1 MRSKGGAQHY
11 LTSTDG
17 ERIGL
22 IAGNGR
28 FPIIFADNARKLG
41 YHVSAVAHEGETE
54 PELANHVDRIHWIKI
69 GQLNKLI
76 QAFKEDGVH
85 QAVMLGGIKKTHVFT
100 TVRPDFRTLALAARL
115 ALWKDDEI
123 LREFAKELEREG
135 IAICESTFGL
145 EGILVEEGTLTAG
158 PSEKEWE
165 DIRYGW
171 DVAQD
176 IGRLDIGQCV
186 VVKDRVVV
194 AVEAVEG
201 TDEAIKRGGELAKD
215 GAVVVKRCKPQQDLR
230 FDLPAVGP
238 RTIEVMASVKAAVLA
253 VEAGRTILLDRE
265 MTLQKAQSDRIA
277 VVGMV
282 RKPIRAEGRRR
293 GDTVESGCDRSRTSR
308 PAPRT
313 ALCLTSRGRS
323 LVGVKISPPSGL
335 TRSGTDT
342 GRASMQIP
350 TNCCLTSMSSASPY
364 RLPPI
369 TPSRKHACWPASMCW
384 WKSRSP

>member
-1 MRSKGGAQHY
+1 MTHPPQVAS
-11 LTSTDG
+11 G
-17 ERIGL
+17 ERLGL

-41 YHVSAVAHEGETE
+41 YQVSAVAHEGETD
-54 PELANHVDRIHWIKI
+54 PELAHHVDRIHWIKI

-76 QAFKEDGVH
+76 KAFKDDQVH

-100 TVRPDFRTLALAARL
+100 TVRPDFRALALAARL
-115 ALWKDDEI
+115 ALWKDDDI
-123 LREFAKELEREG
+123 LREIAKELEKEG

-145 EGILVEEGTLTAG
+145 EGILADEGPLTARE

-171 DVAQD
+171 EVAHE

-201 TDEAIKRGGELAKD
+201 TDEAIKRGGQLAKD

-238 RTIEVMASVKAAVLA
+238 RTIEIMASVNASALA
-253 VEAGRTILLDRE
+253 IEAGRTIILDRDL
-265 MTLQKAQSDRIA
+265 TLKKAKSARIA
-277 VVGMV
+277 VVGIV
-282 RKPIRAEGRRR
+282 KPPLH
-293 GDTVESGCDRSRTSR
+293 SGGS
-308 PAPRT
+308 
-313 ALCLTSRGRS
+313 
-323 LVGVKISPPSGL
+323 
-335 TRSGTDT
+335 
-342 GRASMQIP
+342 
-350 TNCCLTSMSSASPY
+350 
-364 RLPPI
+364 
-369 TPSRKHACWPASMCW
+369 
-384 WKSRSP
+384 

>member
-1 MRSKGGAQHY
+1 MASLPQV
-11 LTSTDG
+11 TDG

-41 YHVSAVAHEGETE
+41 YHVSAIAHEGETE
-54 PELANHVDRIHWIKI
+54 PELAAHVDRIHWIKI

-76 QAFKEDGVH
+76 NAFKEDGVH

-100 TVRPDFRTLALAARL
+100 TLRPDFRTLALATRL
-115 ALWKDDEI
+115 ALWKDDDI

-145 EGILVEEGTLTAG
+145 EGILVEEGTLTART

-171 DVAQD
+171 EVAHE

-186 VVKDRVVV
+186 VIKDRVVV

-201 TDEAIKRGGELAKD
+201 TDGAIKRGGDLAKG
-215 GAVVVKRCKPQQDLR
+215 GAVVVKRSKPQQDLR

-238 RTIEVMASVKAAVLA
+238 RTIEVMASVKASVLA
-253 VEAGRTILLDRE
+253 IEAGRTILLDRE
-265 MTLQKAQSDRIA
+265 IMLDKAKSARIA
-277 VVGMV
+277 IVG
-282 RKPIRAEGRRR
+282 
-293 GDTVESGCDRSRTSR
+293 
-308 PAPRT
+308 
-313 ALCLTSRGRS
+313 
-323 LVGVKISPPSGL
+323 
-335 TRSGTDT
+335 
-342 GRASMQIP
+342 
-350 TNCCLTSMSSASPY
+350 
-364 RLPPI
+364 I
-369 TPSRKHACWPASMCW
+369 TKLEPGGK
-384 WKSRSP
+384 

>member
-1 MRSKGGAQHY
+1 MASLPHV
-11 LTSTDG
+11 THG

-54 PELANHVDRIHWIKI
+54 PELAGHVDRIHWIKI
-69 GQLNKLI
+69 GQLSKLI
-76 QAFKEDGVH
+76 KAFKADKVY

-100 TVRPDFRTLALAARL
+100 TVRPDFRTLAMATRL
-115 ALWKDDEI
+115 ALWKDDDI

-145 EGILVEEGTLTAG
+145 EGILVEEGTLTARA

-171 DVAQD
+171 DVAHD

-186 VVKDRVVV
+186 VIKDRVVV

-201 TDEAIKRGGELAKD
+201 TDGAIKRGGELAKE
-215 GAVVVKRCKPQQDLR
+215 GAVVVKRSKPQQDLR

-238 RTIEVMASVKAAVLA
+238 RTIEVMASVKASVLA
-253 VEAGRTILLDRE
+253 IEAGRTVLLDRE
-265 MTLQKAQSDRIA
+265 IMLDKARSARIA
-277 VVGMV
+277 IVG
-282 RKPIRAEGRRR
+282 IATLE
-293 GDTVESGCDRSRTSR
+293 
-308 PAPRT
+308 
-313 ALCLTSRGRS
+313 
-323 LVGVKISPPSGL
+323 PSG
-335 TRSGTDT
+335 R
-342 GRASMQIP
+342 
-350 TNCCLTSMSSASPY
+350 
-364 RLPPI
+364 
-369 TPSRKHACWPASMCW
+369 
-384 WKSRSP
+384 

>member
-1 MRSKGGAQHY
+1 VTQGPQVVG
-11 LTSTDG
+11 G
-17 ERIGL
+17 ERLGL

-41 YHVSAVAHEGETE
+41 YHVSAVAHEGETD

-76 QAFKEDGVH
+76 NAFKDDQVH

-100 TVRPDFRTLALAARL
+100 TVRPDFRTLALATRL
-115 ALWKDDEI
+115 ALWKDDDI
-123 LREFAKELEREG
+123 LRELAKELEKEG
-135 IAICESTFGL
+135 ITICESTFGL
-145 EGILVEEGTLTAG
+145 EGILAEEGLLTTRR

-171 DVAQD
+171 EVAHD

-201 TDEAIKRGGELAKD
+201 TDEAIKRGGQLAKD

-238 RTIEVMASVKAAVLA
+238 RTIDIMASVNASVLA
-253 VEAGRTILLDRE
+253 VEAGRTILLDRDLMLE
-265 MTLQKAQSDRIA
+265 KAKAARIA
-277 VVGMV
+277 VVGLV
-282 RKPIRAEGRRR
+282 KP
-293 GDTVESGCDRSRTSR
+293 S
-308 PAPRT
+308 
-313 ALCLTSRGRS
+313 
-323 LVGVKISPPSGL
+323 
-335 TRSGTDT
+335 
-342 GRASMQIP
+342 
-350 TNCCLTSMSSASPY
+350 
-364 RLPPI
+364 
-369 TPSRKHACWPASMCW
+369 
-384 WKSRSP
+384 

>member
-1 MRSKGGAQHY
+1 MTQGPQVVG
-11 LTSTDG
+11 G
-17 ERIGL
+17 ERLGL

-41 YHVSAVAHEGETE
+41 YHVSAVAHEGETD

-76 QAFKEDGVH
+76 NAFKDDQVH

-100 TVRPDFRTLALAARL
+100 TVRPDFRTLALATRL
-115 ALWKDDEI
+115 ALWKDDDI
-123 LREFAKELEREG
+123 LRELAKELEKEG
-135 IAICESTFGL
+135 ITICESTFGL
-145 EGILVEEGTLTAG
+145 EGILAEEGALTTRK

-171 DVAQD
+171 EVAHD

-201 TDEAIKRGGELAKD
+201 TDEAIKRGGQLAKD

-238 RTIEVMASVKAAVLA
+238 RTIDIMASVNASVLA
-253 VEAGRTILLDRE
+253 LEAGRTILLDRDLMLE
-265 MTLQKAQSDRIA
+265 KAKAARIA
-277 VVGMV
+277 VVGLV
-282 RKPIRAEGRRR
+282 KP
-293 GDTVESGCDRSRTSR
+293 
-308 PAPRT
+308 
-313 ALCLTSRGRS
+313 
-323 LVGVKISPPSGL
+323 
-335 TRSGTDT
+335 
-342 GRASMQIP
+342 
-350 TNCCLTSMSSASPY
+350 N
-364 RLPPI
+364 
-369 TPSRKHACWPASMCW
+369 
-384 WKSRSP
+384 

>member
-1 MRSKGGAQHY
+1 MASPPHV
-11 LTSTDG
+11 TNG

-54 PELANHVDRIHWIKI
+54 PELAGHVDRIHWIKI

-76 QAFKEDGVH
+76 KAFKEDKVH

-100 TVRPDFRTLALAARL
+100 TVRPDFRTLAMATRL
-115 ALWKDDEI
+115 ALWKDDDI

-145 EGILVEEGTLTAG
+145 EGILVEEGTLTART

-171 DVAQD
+171 DVAHE

-186 VVKDRVVV
+186 VIKDRVVV

-201 TDEAIKRGGELAKD
+201 TDGAIKRGGDLAKE
-215 GAVVVKRCKPQQDLR
+215 GAVVVKRSKPQQDMR

-238 RTIEVMASVKAAVLA
+238 RTIEVMASVKASVLA
-253 VEAGRTILLDRE
+253 IEAGRTILLDRE
-265 MTLQKAQSDRIA
+265 IMLEKADLPA
-277 VVGMV
+277 L
-282 RKPIRAEGRRR
+282 PL
-293 GDTVESGCDRSRTSR
+293 SGS
-308 PAPRT
+308 
-313 ALCLTSRGRS
+313 
-323 LVGVKISPPSGL
+323 
-335 TRSGTDT
+335 
-342 GRASMQIP
+342 
-350 TNCCLTSMSSASPY
+350 
-364 RLPPI
+364 
-369 TPSRKHACWPASMCW
+369 
-384 WKSRSP
+384 SRSKGSNSDA